1 MDYQIELDTIID
13 DDTIILKGFEDW
25 IGKKVHISVV
35 LDKSNENSSDVIV
48 TDGIMSNENGMK
60 NLRGIFSKFANP
72 DLRNLEKT
80 AWEDSVSVKYKNNE
94 NS

>member
-35 LDKSNENSSDVIV
+35 LDKSYEIETEQIANEIK
-48 TDGIMSNENGMK
+48 SNIRDIK
-60 NLRGIFSKFANP
+60 DLHGIFSKYANSN
-72 DLRNLEKT
+72 LRHLEKT
-80 AWEDSVSVKYKNNE
+80 AWEDSVTLKYKNHE